1 MRNKTIHPPW
11 LCVIIIQA
19 FSLQYHRR
27 IAIGDIDE
35 LYDQIRQDSGKKI
48 ANCWYW
54 RQTIKSIPYLIHNL
68 TYWSVAMFKN
78 YFKLTVRNLIKNRL
92 FTTINILGLSVG
104 MACFLLISLWI
115 QDELSHDQFHINK
128 DNLYLLTIK
137 HPNDILDYNVPYALA
152 PVLASEFPE
161 ILKYTRIYEYGNLT
175 TCSFKYQPDDQNRVM
190 YYEEKIILV
199 DPAFFEMFSFPFVH
213 GNPETA
219 MENQAGLVISEKTA
233 QKYFGQE
240 NPLGKTLTFNNR
252 VELVVTGV
260 VRVPSNSHI
269 QFDFLASLNDRM
281 GNDWNWRDPS
291 YVQLDENCAVKDL
304 KEKIAGSLNK
314 HYPNPINGIFEVGLL
329 PYTKVYLGFGRMT
342 YVRIFSVIAIFIL
355 IIACINY
362 MNLSTACSSNR
373 AKEVGLRKVVGADR
387 KQLIFQ
393 FLGES
398 TILSVLSMILAL
410 ILAQIFLPT
419 LNTLTSKQLT
429 FFPGNTT
436 PIILL
441 SMGLVAVIGLLSG
454 SYPALFLTS
463 VRPIDTLRT
472 FLSFRSHK
480 SIFRVISVVGQFTIS
495 VLLIACTIVVFKQLD
510 YIQKRPLGLTTDSIL
525 KIKINEALGRN
536 LNNLKNDLLMN
547 PNILSVTASQAVPYD
562 EDYKTSGVEWDKKD
576 PDLAP
581 VIRYSITDFDYIE
594 TFELQILE
602 GRSFSLDFPGDIN
615 NFVINEE
622 AVKYMEM
629 ENPIGQRLRFWGNTG
644 TIIGVVK
651 NFHHVSLH
659 KEILPHV
666 FTINPN
672 FLNWFRFIYVKIHA
686 SNVSETIEAIEA
698 SALKHA
704 PDYPFEYSFL
714 DQGLDNLYQAEQKLG
729 KIFGY
734 FACIAI
740 FISCL
745 GIFGLSAYTG
755 EQRIKEIGIRKVL
768 GASVSGIVILLSR
781 EFSKWIFLA
790 ILISWPVAWYFMDRW
805 LQNFAYRTSINWLVF
820 LSSGLLA
827 FAIALLT
834 VSYQAIKAAQSN
846 PVDSL
851 RIE

>member
-1 MRNKTIHPPW
+1 
-11 LCVIIIQA
+11 
-19 FSLQYHRR
+19 
-27 IAIGDIDE
+27 
-35 LYDQIRQDSGKKI
+35 
-48 ANCWYW
+48 
-54 RQTIKSIPYLIHNL
+54 
-68 TYWSVAMFKN
+68 MFKN
-78 YFKLTVRNLIKNRL
+78 YFKLTIRNLIKNRL
-92 FTTINILGLSVG
+92 FTAINILGLSVG

-115 QDELSHDQFHINK
+115 QDELSYDQFHINK

-161 ILKYTRIYEYGNLT
+161 IHEYTRIYQLGNLT
-175 TCSFKYQPDDQNRVM
+175 TCSFKYQPNDKDRVM
-190 YYEEKIILV
+190 YYEERVNLV

-219 MENQAGLVISEKTA
+219 IENQTGLVISEKMA
-233 QKYFGQE
+233 HKYFGQE

-252 VELVVTGV
+252 ADLIVTGV

-269 QFDFLASLNDRM
+269 QFDFLSSLNDRM
-281 GNDWNWRDPS
+281 LNDWNWRDS
-291 YVQLDENCAVKDL
+291 AYVLLDENCSVKDL
-304 KEKIAGSLNK
+304 KEKIAGSLNE
-314 HYPNPINGIFEVGLL
+314 HYPNLINGTFEVGLL
-329 PYTKVYLGFGRMT
+329 PHTKVYLGFGRMT
-342 YVRIFSVIAIFIL
+342 YVTIFSVIAIFIL

-398 TILSVLSMILAL
+398 TILSVVSMIAAL
-410 ILAQIFLPT
+410 ILAKTFLPT

-429 FFPGNTT
+429 LFPGNST

-441 SMGLVAVIGLLSG
+441 SMGLVVVIGLLSG

-463 VRPIDTLRT
+463 VKPIDALRT

-480 SIFRVISVVGQFTIS
+480 LIFRVISVVGQFTIS
-495 VLLIACTIVVFKQLD
+495 VLLIACTIVVFKQLN
-510 YIQKRPLGLTTDSIL
+510 YIQNRPLGFTTDSIL
-525 KIKINEALGRN
+525 KIKINEALVRN
-536 LNNLKNDLLMN
+536 LNNLKNDLLKN
-547 PNILSVTASQAVPYD
+547 PNILSVTASQAIPYD

-581 VIRYSITDFDYIE
+581 TIRYSITDFDYIE

-602 GRSFSLDFPGDIN
+602 GRSFSQDFPGDRN

-629 ENPIGQRLRFWGNTG
+629 ENPIGQRLRFWGRTG

-651 NFHHVSLH
+651 DFHHVSLH
-659 KEILPHV
+659 REILPHV

-672 FLNWFRFIYVKIHA
+672 FFNGLRFIHVKINA
-686 SNVSETIEAIEA
+686 SNVSETIETIEK
-698 SALKHA
+698 SALKFS
-704 PDYPFEYSFL
+704 PDYPFEYSFI
-714 DQGLDNLYQAEQKLG
+714 DQGLDNLYQTEQKLG

-745 GIFGLSAYTG
+745 GIFGLAAYTG
-755 EQRIKEIGIRKVL
+755 EQRTKEIGIRKVL
-768 GASVSGIVILLSR
+768 GASVSSIMILLSK
-781 EFSKWIFLA
+781 EFSKWVFLA
-790 ILISWPVAWYFMDRW
+790 ILISWPVAWFFMRRW
-805 LQNFAYRTSINWLVF
+805 LQNFAYRTSIDWLVF

-846 PVDSL
+846 PVNSL
-851 RIE
+851 RFE